1 MKHLLYIRGA
11 DKARYHV
18 GPYIG
23 PALASYPSR
32 KLAKA
37 KGRSNIGLA
46 PSITLLYSTVY
57 ELTSSQLDEIST
69 WESFGMFMGPQIMA
83 NELAT

>member
-18 GPYIG
+18 GLYRSCT
-23 PALASYPSR
+23 SYPLS

-46 PSITLLYSTVY
+46 PSIPLLYSIVY